1 LSALGEAR
9 LLRDIV
15 FICNN
20 LTSRTQG
27 FLMDGSIDMVL
38 HAGATPDYLRPSIA
52 AEQGTM
58 TS

>member
-1 LSALGEAR
+1 MALSALGEAG

-15 FICNN
+15 FICHN

-52 AEQGTM
+52 AE
-58 TS
+58 